1 MNPDKKIRRLQSLL
15 YTSGA
20 GTILFSLWSGIRG
33 MGAFF
38 EGLNE
43 ISGHD
48 NEVSEVILGISFF
61 IVLFCFLSFYI
72 YIGKKAIDASLGK
85 CKGNAYIVMALI
97 SVVISLAAHISD
109 FISSQSLEWTNIED
123 MILFVIDFTSNVI
136 LVEVVVF
143 SILLRKWR
151 D

>member
-15 YTSGA
+15 YTSGV
-20 GTILFSLWSGIRG
+20 GTILFSLWTGIRG
-33 MGAFF
+33 IGAFF

-43 ISGHD
+43 ISGLD
-48 NEVSEVILGISFF
+48 NEVPEVILGIFFFAVLFFF
-61 IVLFCFLSFYI
+61 ISFYI
-72 YIGKKAIDASLGK
+72 YIGKRAIDASLGK

-97 SVVISLAAHISD
+97 SVVISIAAYISD
-109 FISSQSLEWTNIED
+109 FISQQSLGWTNVED